1 MREPGAAVYRVHL
14 EESYFP
20 AQADDEIRPSTVAG
34 VLRDAAA
41 DSADVTALT
50 EIREDGAVGR
60 SWTYGALLAESER
73 LADALLLRFAPGER
87 VAIWSPNTPEWAIF
101 EFAAAIAGLTLVTVN
116 PAFQA
121 KELRYVL
128 EQSRAAGL
136 YAARSFR
143 GNPMAAIA
151 QGVCDDLP
159 AIRHLVDLD
168 DPTAIYTAAGA
179 ARARPVVAPKDAA
192 QIQYTSGT
200 TGFPKGAVLT
210 HVGLTNNARLCFARL
225 GARRG
230 DVYLNV
236 MPMFHTSGCATG
248 LLGAV
253 QWRCPL
259 LMARLFQPAVM
270 NAIIAQE
277 RVSLLVAV
285 PTMLIGLLEEHGHTP
300 RDMSSLRVV
309 MSGGAMVPP
318 ELVRN
323 IQDTFGCRL
332 AIIYG
337 QTEASPGL
345 TLTRPTDSFADQ
357 VESVGQ
363 AFPQTEISIRDR
375 ASNAVVPIG
384 AAGEICG
391 RGYCTMLGYNDNP
404 QATEEALDAEG
415 WLHTGDLGTMD
426 DRGYV
431 RVTGRV
437 KDMIIRGGENLFPA
451 EIENVIATHPGVAE
465 VAVVGVPDPK
475 WGEIAVCFFRAA
487 TSVLPSRTDLVAHIR
502 RDLAAP
508 KTPSH
513 FIVVDSFPLTGSG
526 KIQKFVLRDRYV
538 AGDFSGHTL

>member
-1 MREPGAAVYRVHL
+1 VYHVDLR
-14 EESYFP
+14 ESYFP
-20 AQADDEIRPSTVAG
+20 AQADDAIRPTTVAG
-34 VLRDAAA
+34 VLREAAA

-50 EIREDGAVGR
+50 EVREDGTIGR
-60 SWTYGALLAESER
+60 SWTYGSLLTDSER
-73 LADALLLRFAPGER
+73 LADALLSRFAAGER

-136 YAARSFR
+136 YTARSFR
-143 GNPMAAIA
+143 GNPMATIA
-151 QGVCDDLP
+151 REVCSELP
-159 AIRHLVDLD
+159 AIRHLVDID
-168 DPTAIYTAAGA
+168 EETAFYAVAGA
-179 ARARPVVAPKDAA
+179 PKPRPVVGPRDPA

-248 LLGAV
+248 LLGSV

-259 LMARLFQPAVM
+259 VMAKLFQPAVT
-270 NAIIAQE
+270 NAIIAQQ
-277 RVSLLVAV
+277 RVNLLIAV
-285 PTMLIGLLEEHGHTP
+285 PTMLIGLLEQQKRTP
-300 RDMSSLRVV
+300 CDMGSVRVV

-318 ELVRN
+318 ELVRSV
-323 IQDTFGCRL
+323 QDAFGCNF

-337 QTEASPGL
+337 QTESSPGL
-345 TLTRPTDSFADQ
+345 TLTRPTDAFADQ

-363 AFPQTEISIRDR
+363 AFPQTEVSIRDR
-375 ASNAVVPIG
+375 ATNAVVPVG
-384 AAGEICG
+384 TAGEICG
-391 RGYCTMLGYNDNP
+391 RGYCTMLEYNDNP
-404 QATEEALDAEG
+404 AATADAIDAEG

-426 DRGYV
+426 SRGYV

-451 EIENVIATHPGVAE
+451 EIENVIASHPSVAE

-475 WGEIAVCFFRAA
+475 WGEIAICFFRAA
-487 TSVLPSRTDLVAHIR
+487 TPVLPSKADLVAHLR

-508 KTPSH
+508 KTPAQ
-513 FIVVDSFPLTGSG
+513 FVAVESFPLTGSG

-538 AGDFSGHTL
+538 AGDFSGRAL

>member
-1 MREPGAAVYRVHL
+1 VYRVEL

-20 AQADDEIRPSTVAG
+20 AQADDAIRPTTVASI
-34 VLRDAAA
+34 LREAGA

-50 EIREDGAVGR
+50 EVREDGTIGR
-60 SWTYGALLAESER
+60 SWTYGALLADSER
-73 LADALLLRFAPGER
+73 LADALLSRFAPGER

-136 YAARSFR
+136 YCACSFR
-143 GNPMAAIA
+143 GNPIA
-151 QGVCDDLP
+151 TIAREVCSELP
-159 AIRHLVDLD
+159 TIRHLVDMD
-168 DPTAIYTAAGA
+168 DETAFYAAAGA
-179 ARARPVVAPKDAA
+179 PKPRPVVGPRDPA

-210 HVGLTNNARLCFARL
+210 HIGLTNNARLCFARF

-236 MPMFHTSGCATG
+236 MPMFHTAGCATG
-248 LLGAV
+248 LLGSV
-253 QWRCPL
+253 QGRCPL
-259 LMARLFQPAVM
+259 LIAKLFDPAAM
-270 NAIIAQE
+270 NAIIEQE
-277 RVSLLVAV
+277 RVNLMIAV
-285 PTMLIGLLEEHGHTP
+285 PTMLIGLLEDHRRNP
-300 RDMSSLRVV
+300 RDMRSLRAV

-323 IQDTFGCRL
+323 IQDAFGCSL

-345 TLTRPTDSFADQ
+345 TLTRPTDALADQ
-357 VESVGQ
+357 IESVGQ
-363 AFPQTEISIRDR
+363 PFPQTEISIRD
-375 ASNAVVPIG
+375 STTNAVVPVG
-384 AAGEICG
+384 ATGEICS
-391 RGYCTMLGYNDNP
+391 RGYCTMLEYNDNP
-404 QATEEALDAEG
+404 AATADAIDAEG

-426 DRGYV
+426 SRGYV

-451 EIENVIATHPGVAE
+451 EIENVIATHPAVAE
-465 VAVVGVPDPK
+465 VAVVGVPDSK
-475 WGEIAVCFFRAA
+475 WGEIAICFFRTA
-487 TSVLPSRTDLVAHIR
+487 TAVPPSKSELVAHVR

-508 KTPSH
+508 KTPAH
-513 FIVVDSFPLTGSG
+513 FVVVDSFPLTGSG
-526 KIQKFVLRDRYV
+526 KIQKFVLRDRYI
-538 AGDFSGHTL
+538 AGDFSGRAL